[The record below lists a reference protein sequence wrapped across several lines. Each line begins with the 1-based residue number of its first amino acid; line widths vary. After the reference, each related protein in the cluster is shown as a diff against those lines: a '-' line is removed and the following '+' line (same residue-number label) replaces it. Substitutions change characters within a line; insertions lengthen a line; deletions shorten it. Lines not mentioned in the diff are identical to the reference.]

1 MISKNNKDVVD
12 LEETIV
18 SSANKKTETVIPVN
32 FILIIVYFET
42 NPLLF
47 FIYICIFNAY
57 GNVSEYKCRLVMWK
71 HVAPHYFSLT
81 NFTQSSCIMRHYL
94 KRIKFLYN
102 MKIHCMLYFTVQ

>member
-32 FILIIVYFET
+32 LILIIVYFET

-47 FIYICIFNAY
+47 FIY
-57 GNVSEYKCRLVMWK
+57 M
-71 HVAPHYFSLT
+71 YF
-81 NFTQSSCIMRHYL
+81 
-94 KRIKFLYN
+94 
-102 MKIHCMLYFTVQ
+102 